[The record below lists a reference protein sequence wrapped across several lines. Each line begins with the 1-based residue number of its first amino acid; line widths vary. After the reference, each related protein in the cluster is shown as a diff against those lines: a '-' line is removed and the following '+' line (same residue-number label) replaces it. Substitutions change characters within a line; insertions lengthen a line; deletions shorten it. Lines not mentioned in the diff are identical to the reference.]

1 MLCSRRFFLP
11 LVVLAYLVSYATA
24 QNRTGDIRV
33 RITFSD
39 GLGCNTHAHLIL
51 ISGGGTHVLETYT
64 DSQCM
69 AAFDNLAVGNY
80 HVIVSGGGLQET
92 DSGLFEVDER
102 KSGQYLFVAVKSVGE
117 VKRAQPTS
125 DATVSAT
132 ALKIPPNAAK
142 EFDKAN
148 KLIAKE
154 DWVGAKENLEKAL
167 AIYPQYAAAYNNLG
181 VVEGRMGNSAGEQE
195 NLQKAVSL
203 DEHFAPAY
211 VNLGKLSIKQHD
223 LAGAEGYFTKA
234 ISAGSSDAATLTLL
248 ANTQL
253 LNRHFNKAITTCR
266 EVHEGPQAPHVLC
279 HYIAARAMAHENRL
293 GDAKSE
299 LAVFLAEEPSG
310 ARADEVRKEMA
321 ALPGH

>member
-1 MLCSRRFFLP
+1 MSCSRRSFLP
-11 LVVLAYLVSYATA
+11 LVALALVVSSTIA
-24 QNRTGDIRV
+24 QNRTGDVRV

-39 GLGCNTHAHLIL
+39 GRGCNTHAHLTL
-51 ISGGGTHVLETYT
+51 MSGGGTRVLETYT
-64 DSQCM
+64 DGQCM
-69 AAFDNLAVGNY
+69 AAFDNLEVGNY
-80 HVIVSGGGLQET
+80 RVMVSGDGLQET

-125 DATVSAT
+125 DAIVSAT
-132 ALKIPPNAAK
+132 TLKIPHSAAK
-142 EFDKAN
+142 EFDKAST
-148 KLIAKE
+148 LIAKE
-154 DWVGAKENLEKAL
+154 DWAGAKEKLEKAL
-167 AIYPQYAAAYNNLG
+167 VIYPQYAAAYNNLG
-181 VVEGRMGNSAGEQE
+181 VVEGRMGDSAREQE

-211 VNLGKLSIKQHD
+211 VNLGKFSIKQHD

-253 LNRHFNKAITTCR
+253 LNRHFNEAITTCR

-293 GDAKSE
+293 ADAKSE
-299 LAVFLAEEPSG
+299 LEVFLAEEPSG
-310 ARADEVRKEMA
+310 SRADEVRKEMA
-321 ALPGH
+321 ALPSH